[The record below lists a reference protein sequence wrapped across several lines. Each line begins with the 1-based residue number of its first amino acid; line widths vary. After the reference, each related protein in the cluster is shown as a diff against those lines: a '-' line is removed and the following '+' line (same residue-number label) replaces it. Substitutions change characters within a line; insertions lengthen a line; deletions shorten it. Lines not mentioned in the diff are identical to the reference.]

1 MRTTSYFSEAIK
13 ERILWMEIFH
23 ILRKKK
29 KKKTSS
35 TKNGV
40 SYTIILKKW
49 KRKLPHTSN
58 LCGNLLSNNL
68 HWKNI
73 KRHSS
78 ERRKIIHIRNS
89 DLPWILLVNMYIGV
103 ATMEYSM
110 ELLQKAQ
117 NRTSF
122 LLLMMFSN

>member
-40 SYTIILKKW
+40 SYTIILKK
-49 KRKLPHTSN
+49 
-58 LCGNLLSNNL
+58 
-68 HWKNI
+68 
-73 KRHSS
+73 
-78 ERRKIIHIRNS
+78 
-89 DLPWILLVNMYIGV
+89 
-103 ATMEYSM
+103 
-110 ELLQKAQ
+110 
-117 NRTSF
+117 
-122 LLLMMFSN
+122 